1 MEGDLGR
8 AAQLAQQGILNFIEG
23 GNEEDDPYATS
34 NGNSLAIA
42 ARYQQTV
49 WQVAHQYGLPAINMS
64 FGQGWTVANDWHG
77 DYDKVGNLAPY
88 ADYANAHTYPSGA
101 PDSTIQA
108 LNSDAQI
115 AAVGRP
121 VITTEIG
128 WDTNSTDPVTAA
140 KYTLD
145 AALDGMKDGDAKTYF
160 YALFDDGSGAYG
172 LMNADGSAKPAGAA
186 LHNLTTLLSDPGAGS
201 SFTPASLTYGLAGT
215 ASGDNTL
222 LLEKSDGSYWLAI
235 WDETAAPHTV
245 TLNLGSAAAV
255 QVFDPLTGITA
266 VQTASN
272 VSTLQIAI
280 PDHPVLVEIVPGTGS
295 DGGGSGGGNPPT
307 PQDLAVTVP
316 AAKSVVAGAT
326 LTVSGTAI
334 NDVWAATAGGSM
346 ALNVYDLAGT
356 ITIAGQKFG
365 PGGGKVAGGMLVGT
379 EAQLNADLAT
389 LTYTASASAGTDSL
403 TIDVWNQVGV
413 EATETVAITVTAP
426 ADSGPVITVP
436 PTPAVTV
443 GTSALLAGIS
453 FTDPIGNE
461 PGSMVLDVT
470 AAGGTITMK
479 DANGNAI
486 AGSGTGA
493 ISLSGTRAQLD
504 ADLTRL
510 AFIGAA
516 AGSGSVIVD
525 VRDQLGKETT
535 RTLAVTIS
543 SAQPT
548 GPAIATP
555 AAESVTAGATRA
567 ISGVSVA
574 DLYAAVTPGTLALN
588 LTASG
593 GGTLDMIGADGLPV
607 AGSGTGAI
615 SVAGTLAQIN
625 ADLARLSLTAGGPG
639 TGSIFVNVWD
649 QAGMESTVA
658 IPVAITARPLVTIA
672 ATSQTATINLSNVT
686 ISATAGNHMIFIGGS
701 NDILNAT
708 GGREQVTALQGGNS
722 ITTGAS
728 ADIIR
733 LGGSGNVVNAGGGS
747 NTITD
752 TGSGNIIVLSLP
764 GQGHD
769 TILSSLAGTAD
780 TLDLRPLLADTAWNG
795 AGATLGNFL
804 ITRMVGSAQTIL
816 SVRPSGV
823 SGSATYAVAQL
834 SDAFTLSGMLA
845 HSVT

>member
-1 MEGDLGR
+1 
-8 AAQLAQQGILNFIEG
+8 
-23 GNEEDDPYATS
+23 
-34 NGNSLAIA
+34 
-42 ARYQQTV
+42 
-49 WQVAHQYGLPAINMS
+49 
-64 FGQGWTVANDWHG
+64 
-77 DYDKVGNLAPY
+77 
-88 ADYANAHTYPSGA
+88 
-101 PDSTIQA
+101 
-108 LNSDAQI
+108 
-115 AAVGRP
+115 
-121 VITTEIG
+121 
-128 WDTNSTDPVTAA
+128 
-140 KYTLD
+140 
-145 AALDGMKDGDAKTYF
+145 
-160 YALFDDGSGAYG
+160 
-172 LMNADGSAKPAGAA
+172 
-186 LHNLTTLLSDPGAGS
+186 
-201 SFTPASLTYGLAGT
+201 
-215 ASGDNTL
+215 
-222 LLEKSDGSYWLAI
+222 
-235 WDETAAPHTV
+235 
-245 TLNLGSAAAV
+245 
-255 QVFDPLTGITA
+255 
-266 VQTASN
+266 
-272 VSTLQIAI
+272 
-280 PDHPVLVEIVPGTGS
+280 
-295 DGGGSGGGNPPT
+295 
-307 PQDLAVTVP
+307 
-316 AAKSVVAGAT
+316 
-326 LTVSGTAI
+326 
-334 NDVWAATAGGSM
+334 M

-356 ITIAGQKFG
+356 ITIAGQNFG

-403 TIDVWNQVGV
+403 TVDVWNQVGV
-413 EATETVAITVTAP
+413 EVTETVAITVTAP
-426 ADSGPVITVP
+426 ADSGPVITLP

-493 ISLSGTRAQLD
+493 ISVSGTLAQLD

-516 AGSGSVIVD
+516 AGGGSVIVD

-555 AAESVTAGATRA
+555 AAESVTAGATLA

-593 GGTLDMIGADGLPV
+593 GTLDMIGANGLPV

-625 ADLARLSLTAGGPG
+625 ADLARLSFTAGGGTG
-639 TGSIFVNVWD
+639 TGSISVNVWD

-701 NDILNAT
+701 NDILTAT
-708 GGREQVTALQGGNS
+708 GGREQVTALLGGNS

-728 ADIIR
+728 ADVIR

-764 GQGHD
+764 EQGHD

-823 SGSATYAVAQL
+823 SGSATYAVARL

-845 HSVT
+845 HSVI